1 VTSVIW
7 WLRRDLRLS
16 DQPALQAALEHAR
29 QSQAALV
36 PAFILDARLLAAS
49 GPQRLAFLFGG
60 LQALD
65 DDLRARGSRLI
76 VRQGDPLDELRQLAA
91 QSQAV
96 AVYAESDATPY
107 ARRRDA
113 ALEAHLPM
121 RWAGG
126 PWALPPEWVV
136 KPNGQP
142 YSVFTPFSK
151 AWKARPERPALAEPP
166 AWLPAAPADLLSL
179 PPPAAPALGLFPPG
193 EAEARRRLDDFAAGP
208 IYAYAD
214 RRDRLDYDGSAR
226 LSPYLRL
233 GMLSAGRAVAA
244 ARRAIQAAPD
254 AAARAG
260 AETWLNELIWRE
272 FYLHLLYHYP
282 QARRENFRP
291 LTVRWQNDPAAFA
304 AWRDGRTGYP
314 VVDAAMRQ
322 LAALGW
328 MHNRAR
334 MIAAS
339 FLTKDLLIDWRWGE
353 RVFMQRLIDADPASN
368 SGGWQWCAGT
378 GADAAPYF
386 RIFNPLSQ
394 GLKHDPQGDYVR
406 AWLPELRRTPG
417 EYIHQPWTMPPDVQR
432 QAGCIIGQDYPP
444 PIVDHAQARQRA
456 LEAYARQRLD

>member
-1 VTSVIW
+1 MTSIIW

-16 DQPALQAALEHAR
+16 DQPALQAALECAHR
-29 QSQAALV
+29 NQAALV
-36 PAFILDARLLAAS
+36 PVFILDPRLLAAS
-49 GPQRLAFLFGG
+49 ESQRLAFLFGG
-60 LQALD
+60 LQTLD

-76 VRQGDPLDELRQLAA
+76 VRQGDPLDELRRLSAETHSLAI
-91 QSQAV
+91 
-96 AVYAESDATPY
+96 YAESDVTPY

-113 ALEAHLPM
+113 AVQAALPAQ
-121 RWAGG
+121 WAGG
-126 PWALPPEWVV
+126 PWALPPEWVL
-136 KPNGQP
+136 KSNGQP

-151 AWKARPERPALAEPP
+151 AWKARPGTAPLAEPP
-166 AWLPAAPADLLSL
+166 ARLPAAPLDLVSL
-179 PPPAAPALGLFPPG
+179 PLPAAPALGLFPPG
-193 EAEARRRLDDFAAGP
+193 EAEARRRLDAFVAGP
-208 IYAYAD
+208 IYAYAA
-214 RRDRLDYDGSAR
+214 RRDRLDCDGTTR

-233 GMLSAGRAVAA
+233 GMLSPGRAMTA
-244 ARRAIQAAPD
+244 ARQAIQAAPN
-254 AAARAG
+254 AIARAG

-291 LTVRWQNDPAAFA
+291 LAVRWRDDPAAFA

-328 MHNRAR
+328 LHNRAR

-386 RIFNPLSQ
+386 RIFNPVSQ

-406 AWLPELRRTPG
+406 AWLPELHRTPT

-432 QAGCIIGQDYPP
+432 QAGCHIGQDYPA

-456 LEAYARQRLD
+456 LEAYAKRRPN